1 MREIF
6 KILNELEEI
15 KRLIETDKFQEAI
28 MILDKLE
35 ENSDLGQSEIS
46 QIFFYK
52 AISFMSLGNYPET
65 LKYAKKVYRHIRK
78 DASNPQLIEILVMM
92 GHASCWLG
100 NFEKGYQ
107 YIDEAEQKL
116 DNLIDISEKRRT
128 LLKAKIYVGKNCGY
142 MQQGKSDLV
151 CDSALKISN
160 LSEQINDTFVLAQ
173 IYYQLGSLYTFFR
186 IDIELAIKYSYK
198 CQPLAEELG
207 NITLITFNLVTIGSI
222 YVMTGDL
229 EKALFYHEEALK
241 KTDIVMIK
249 MSIFNNLSM
258 IYTQKGELE
267 KALESIE
274 KSFELANKVKAPYI
288 LSSTLASMI
297 EILVLTGKNERA
309 REHLII
315 LKEIAEKEKNPLT
328 ELYAHF
334 CEAFILKAK
343 NRIQDRAKAQSIFEE
358 IVQQDVFS
366 GELTM
371 KAFLN
376 LCDLLVEEFRLT
388 SELEVLDDL
397 SILIEKLITIAKS
410 QNSFWILAETYLLQ
424 AKFAL
429 LKGDLNG
436 ARRKLTEAQDLAEK
450 NNLKLLM
457 GKISYEYDKILK
469 NLKIWETLIENDAPL
484 KERIEL
490 AELNVHIDNMLFNR
504 KVILEISEED
514 PVIILIISEG
524 GTPIF
529 SHSFIKEKTF
539 ETQVISGFLTTIDY
553 FIKET
558 FSQGLDRAV
567 FGNYTL
573 LMKYLQPFYITY
585 IFSGES
591 YYAHQRIK
599 YFIENLKNEYRIWEM
614 LMKNYGENKS
624 LKLDNLPILE
634 KLITDIFINKSIISE
649 LI

>member
-1 MREIF
+1 M
-6 KILNELEEI
+6 NELEEI
-15 KRLIETDKFQEAI
+15 KRLIRKDKFQEVI
-28 MILDKLE
+28 IISDKIE
-35 ENSDLGQSEIS
+35 ENTDFGQSEIYHL
-46 QIFFYK
+46 FFYK
-52 AISFMSLGNYPET
+52 AISFMKLGNYPET
-65 LKYAKKVYRHIRK
+65 LKYAKKVFLHIRK
-78 DASNPQLIEILVMM
+78 DASNPQLIEILAMM
-92 GHASCWLG
+92 GRASCWIG

-107 YIDEAEQKL
+107 YLDEAEQKL
-116 DNLIDISEKRRT
+116 KKLIDISEKRRIFLVAMINT
-128 LLKAKIYVGKNCGY
+128 GRNCGY

-151 CDSALKISN
+151 YESAMKV
-160 LSEQINDTFVLAQ
+160 LSLIERVDDKYVLAQ
-173 IYYQLGSLYTFFR
+173 FYYQLGSLYTFFR

-198 CQPLAEELG
+198 SQPLAEELG
-207 NITLITFNLVTIGSI
+207 NIPLITLNLVTIGCI
-222 YVMTGDL
+222 YIMTGDL
-229 EKALFYHEEALK
+229 EKALFYHKEALK

-274 KSFELANKVKAPYI
+274 KSFELANKVKSPYI
-288 LSSTLASMI
+288 ISSTLSSMI
-297 EILVLTGKNERA
+297 EILVLTGKIDRA
-309 REHLII
+309 RENLVI

-328 ELYAHF
+328 EISAHF

-343 NRIQDRAKAQSIFEE
+343 NRIQDKAKAQNIFKE
-358 IVQQDVFS
+358 IVQQDVLFEES
-366 GELTM
+366 TM
-371 KAFLN
+371 KALIN
-376 LCDLLVEEFRLT
+376 LCDLLVEEFRFT
-388 SELEVLDDL
+388 SEFEVLDDL
-397 SILIEKLITIAKS
+397 SILLEKLITIANN

-424 AKFAL
+424 AKFAI

-436 ARRKLTEAQDLAEK
+436 ARKKLTEAQDIAERNK
-450 NNLKLLM
+450 LKLLV
-457 GKISYEYDKILK
+457 GKISYEHDKILK
-469 NLKIWETLIENDAPL
+469 NMKIWETLIENDAPL

-490 AELNVHIDNMLFNR
+490 AELNVHIENMLFNR
-504 KVILEISEED
+504 KINLEISEED

-573 LMKYLQPFYITY
+573 LMKYLKPFYITY
-585 IFSGES
+585 IFSGDS

-599 YFIENLKNEYRIWEM
+599 YFTENLEKKDEIWED
-614 LMKNYGENKS
+614 LIINFKN
-624 LKLDNLPILE
+624 
-634 KLITDIFINKSIISE
+634 NKSIHINDNPLLESLINHTFIYKKVE
-649 LI
+649 LKELL